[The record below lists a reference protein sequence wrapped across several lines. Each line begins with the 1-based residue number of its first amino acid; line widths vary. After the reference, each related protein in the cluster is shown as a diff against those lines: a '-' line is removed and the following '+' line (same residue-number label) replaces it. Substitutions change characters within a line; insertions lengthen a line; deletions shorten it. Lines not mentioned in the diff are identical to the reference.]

1 MDHKNSE
8 NGSDSIPDLQSNP
21 DEISVK
27 TIHQQNLE
35 KGSSTRVSKTVAYS
49 LLGALSMVFE
59 PQLGFLRYMTYGGK
73 VILRGV
79 CAAVRDPNWYTIEP
93 QVSVVE

>member
-1 MDHKNSE
+1 MAE
-8 NGSDSIPDLQSNP
+8 RIQL
-21 DEISVK
+21 
-27 TIHQQNLE
+27 
-35 KGSSTRVSKTVAYS
+35 RV
-49 LLGALSMVFE
+49 GALSMVFE

-73 VILRGV
+73 EILRGV

>member
-1 MDHKNSE
+1 MPSKKVICHGVEDMAKR
-8 NGSDSIPDLQSNP
+8 IQL
-21 DEISVK
+21 
-27 TIHQQNLE
+27 
-35 KGSSTRVSKTVAYS
+35 RV
-49 LLGALSMVFE
+49 GALSMVFE

-93 QVSVVE
+93 RVSVVE